1 MDEQYVL
8 DEFFNESWQQ
18 TFFLQKNEPK
28 KQGGIFLCWFILN
41 NLTFEMV
48 K

>member
-1 MDEQYVL
+1 M

-18 TFFLQKNEPK
+18 TFFLQK